1 MSYTKC
7 WNCDSE
13 HRVCVYVCLLSAHPR
28 ERWPE
33 HLGNLGLILALVGSY
48 KESLFFCCFLMT
60 QI

>member
-13 HRVCVYVCLLSAHPR
+13 DRVCVYVCLLSAHPR

-48 KESLFFCCFLMT
+48 KESLFFVVF
-60 QI
+60 